1 MAVVR
6 KTESWLWFVPASSVL
21 LGLVYLVRHEEF
33 LGLCW
38 VGIGTV
44 ATLRDYLHARRP
56 KLAAAITGAG
66 AAVALVIALTLMR
79 HALETL

>member
-1 MAVVR
+1 MSVVR
-6 KTESWLWFVPASSVL
+6 RAESWLWFVPAVSVL

-38 VGIGTV
+38 VGIGVVT
-44 ATLRDYLHARRP
+44 TLRDYWHSRRP

-66 AAVALVIALTLMR
+66 AAVALVVALTLMR
-79 HALETL
+79 VALETL